1 MGGGDLKRDYIPGI
15 LALLALAF
23 FSRLSPHFLDWH
35 FLVTNS
41 TVYMEE
47 GLLALAMT
55 FVIIAGQIDLSV
67 ASMMG
72 LVACLTAKLISGG
85 ANLFLAILFAV
96 VFGILL
102 GTFNGVLVSKLKL
115 PSFLVTLG
123 TLATY
128 RGLCQAILGPT
139 SVALPSTFIG
149 IDKVGIGGIP
159 DPVIL
164 FIVLAIGS
172 SLLLRR
178 TVLGRWVIA
187 TGANESAAR
196 YSGIPVDR
204 VTILTFAGA
213 GLMAGIGAL
222 LMISRLGVAHYDL
235 ASGLELD
242 VITVVVVGGTSIAG
256 GQGSIV
262 GTVLSLLL
270 IDVIKTGMDVANI
283 KIEYQ
288 LTVVGMLLILAV
300 LTMNGA
306 DFYTNLRKNVSL
318 RQVTTEEPQL

>member
-1 MGGGDLKRDYIPGI
+1 
-15 LALLALAF
+15 
-23 FSRLSPHFLDWH
+23 
-35 FLVTNS
+35 
-41 TVYMEE
+41 
-47 GLLALAMT
+47 
-55 FVIIAGQIDLSV
+55 
-67 ASMMG
+67 
-72 LVACLTAKLISGG
+72 
-85 ANLFLAILFAV
+85 
-96 VFGILL
+96 
-102 GTFNGVLVSKLKL
+102 
-115 PSFLVTLG
+115 
-123 TLATY
+123 
-128 RGLCQAILGPT
+128 
-139 SVALPSTFIG
+139 
-149 IDKVGIGGIP
+149 
-159 DPVIL
+159 
-164 FIVLAIGS
+164 
-172 SLLLRR
+172 
-178 TVLGRWVIA
+178 
-187 TGANESAAR
+187 
-196 YSGIPVDR
+196 
-204 VTILTFAGA
+204 
-213 GLMAGIGAL
+213 MAGIGAL